1 MFQFPGFCFPALR
14 PGFRRMNGGG
24 LPHSEIPGS
33 TPVCGSPRLIAAYH
47 VLHRLLVP
55 SHPPLALSR
64 LTTEIILS
72 ALRIH
77 ENIRRPKATFVR
89 CDLKKTLL
97 QLSKSQEFGSPGDG
111 RDRTGGLL
119 LGKQAL
125 SQLSYVPWRRP
136 QNESPQPGPLCVLG
150 ADSVPD
156 LGARG
161 IEPLTPAL
169 SRRCSTN

>member
-1 MFQFPGFCFPALR
+1 MTQ
-14 PGFRRMNGGG
+14 GG
-24 LPHSEIPGS
+24 LPHSEISGS
-33 TPVCGSPRLIAAYH
+33 TPVCGSPKLIAAYH

-64 LTTEIILS
+64 LTTENLLG

-89 CDLKKTLL
+89 CDLKKTLYAVV
-97 QLSKSQEFGSPGDG
+97 KEPRVGSSGDG

-119 LGKQAL
+119 LAKQAL
-125 SQLSYVPWRRP
+125 SQLSYVPLEETRTDLLAWT
-136 QNESPQPGPLCVLG
+136 
-150 ADSVPD
+150 AIA

-169 SRRCSTN
+169 SRRCSTS